1 MADFEEKSSSKLDPT
16 INETQIDGKPK
27 VARTTCEMIR
37 AWPKTTILIV
47 GNEFCERFSYYGMR
61 TVLTLYL
68 INILLYSENQA
79 TIIYNTFT
87 GLCYLTPLI
96 GSIIADGYIG
106 RFKTIMYFIIFYTIG
121 QLLLAVSSIM
131 HPSVKAHPYVDL
143 IALGI
148 IAFGTGGIKPCVSAF
163 GGDQFDVHQVRMIA
177 IYFSVFYFSIN
188 AGSMV
193 STFVAPIF
201 RAMSCFGQD
210 SCYPLAMGVPAVLM
224 LVATLIYAS
233 GWGIYRK
240 SYPRT
245 NVFMEVIRVVKQGVV
260 NRFRRTE
267 KRPNAHCLDY
277 YMDTHDCAEDI
288 ACQQLKIEKKRENVC
303 AKRILVKEVKSLLRV
318 LVMFLPIPVFWS
330 LYDQQ
335 GTTWVIQGVYMD
347 CRIYDTFLIP
357 PDQMQFVN
365 ASLILIFIPIFQFG
379 VYPLVEKCV
388 RLTPLR
394 KMCAG
399 GVVAALAYI
408 ACAIVQFQVDKTMPV
423 LPRPGHSFLSVV
435 NAFPNCILNAEIEGH
450 KIRLKPLES
459 LQNVVNSKNRL
470 LELPAGEIKTTF
482 YFEQCSQG
490 QLNDVIIKLEA
501 QKINFVHV
509 SEVGAIIGTAES
521 KKPTAGN
528 GEFSL
533 GLLVALKEPT
543 TDSLVICR
551 YEKGKTDG
559 AHPCSPS
566 NAADFTYYNSKD
578 MITNLEHSSFANPLQ
593 PAISHFKAIRSG
605 TWRLYY
611 TNSNP
616 KTENRPT
623 NAEKFDVVYTGYE
636 FTRYKQGG
644 VYLTSLSGDK
654 TAPKTT
660 TWQVV
665 DNNHMSILWQLP
677 QIAII
682 TAAEILISITGNEFS
697 YTQAP
702 PSLKSVAS
710 SLFLLTVATGDQ
722 LISLVKAI
730 NFIHNQAYEFLFW
743 CGFMLFATLVLGLLS
758 YFFYEYVDYSVD
770 DEALKDQLQPVV
782 EGPKVEVDGQSNL
795 GLQVDESESNVHS
808 QQ

>member
-1 MADFEEKSSSKLDPT
+1 MADFEEKSSSKLDST
-16 INETQIDGKPK
+16 INETQIDSKPK
-27 VARTTCEMIR
+27 VALRLSEICY

-68 INILLYSENQA
+68 MNILMYSESQS

-87 GLCYLTPLI
+87 GLCYLTPLV

-131 HPSVKAHPYVDL
+131 HPNVKAHPYVDL
-143 IALGI
+143 IGLGI

-177 IYFSVFYFSIN
+177 AYFSVFYFAIN
-188 AGSMV
+188 AGSMI

-201 RAMSCFGQD
+201 RAMSCFGQN

-224 LVATLIYAS
+224 LIATIIFAS
-233 GWGIYRK
+233 GWKCYRK
-240 SYPRT
+240 SIPRT
-245 NVFMEVIRVVKQGVV
+245 NVFMEVIRVVKQGVL

-267 KRPNAHCLDY
+267 KRRHFLDHY
-277 YMDTHDCAEDI
+277 LDTHDCAQDS
-288 ACQQLKIEKKRENVC
+288 ACRQLKIEKRRENVC

-347 CRIYDTFLIP
+347 CRIWGTFMIP

-365 ASLILIFIPIFQFG
+365 ACLILILIPIFQFG
-379 VYPLVEKCV
+379 IYPVVEKFV

-399 GVVAALAYI
+399 GFVAALAYI
-408 ACAIVQFQVDKTMPV
+408 ACAIVQFQVDKTMPI
-423 LPRPGHSFLSVV
+423 LPKTGHSFLSVI
-435 NAFPNCILNAEIEGH
+435 NAFPDCTLTATIASH
-450 KIRLKPLES
+450 QIRLEPQTS
-459 LQNVVNSKNRL
+459 LQNAIGSKNKL
-470 LELPAGEIKTTF
+470 LELPAGEITTTF
-482 YFEQCSQG
+482 QFEKCSQTS
-490 QLNDVIIKLEA
+490 LNAVTVKLEA

-509 SEVGAIIGTAES
+509 SEIGAVFGTAES

-543 TDSLVICR
+543 TDSLVVCR
-551 YEKGKTDG
+551 YEKGKSDG
-559 AHPCSPS
+559 NHPCDPS
-566 NAADFTYYNSKD
+566 NPADFTYYNAKD
-578 MITNLEHSSFANPLQ
+578 MVPNLKHFLFSDGPEPSL
-593 PAISHFKAIRSG
+593 SHFKSIRSG
-605 TWRLYY
+605 DWRLYY

-616 KTENRPT
+616 KTGNRPT
-623 NAEKFDVVYTGYE
+623 NTDRFYVFYSGFEFSRYE
-636 FTRYKQGG
+636 QGG

-654 TAPKTT
+654 TAPTIT
-660 TWQVV
+660 TWKVV
-665 DNNHMSILWQLP
+665 EDNQIRIFWQIP
-677 QIAII
+677 QITLI
-682 TAAEILISITGNEFS
+682 TAAEVLISITGNEFS

-702 PSLKSVAS
+702 PSLKSIAA

-730 NFIHNQAYEFLFW
+730 NFIHGQAYEFLFW

-770 DEALKDQLQPVV
+770 DEALAEQIQPVV
-782 EGPKVEVDGQSNL
+782 EEPNVEIEGQSNL
-795 GLQVDESESNVHS
+795 GLQVDESESNVHN
-808 QQ
+808 QE